1 MSESESIK
9 DACEDPGFIFV
20 FVEGEA
26 FWKHDYV
33 MRPFS
38 LEDLQQVGE
47 PPSDLRKRTIASHK

>member
-9 DACEDPGFIFV
+9 EMCEDPRFIFV
-20 FVEGEA
+20 FVEGEE

-47 PPSDLRKRTIASHK
+47 SPSDPAKEQ